1 MSDEI
6 TIRDAVPSDK
16 DAIAAMILDLNR
28 HEHTISPD
36 RNLTANAGHDQ
47 YDYAAALV
55 EDQGGFI
62 LIADANGDFAGC
74 LIGIV
79 QQYESHYMDPG
90 LAGYGDVF
98 DLFVAETHR
107 GQGLAA
113 RLLAEAEKRFKAMGL
128 TSMELF
134 VLAGNESAIAA
145 YKKHGFGVQDFAMRK
160 KI

>member
-55 EDQGGFI
+55 EDQCGLI
-62 LIADANGDFAGC
+62 LIADNAGTQVGFI
-74 LIGIV
+74 IG
-79 QQYESHYMDPG
+79 
-90 LAGYGDVF
+90 
-98 DLFVAETHR
+98 
-107 GQGLAA
+107 
-113 RLLAEAEKRFKAMGL
+113 
-128 TSMELF
+128 
-134 VLAGNESAIAA
+134 
-145 YKKHGFGVQDFAMRK
+145 YK
-160 KI
+160 